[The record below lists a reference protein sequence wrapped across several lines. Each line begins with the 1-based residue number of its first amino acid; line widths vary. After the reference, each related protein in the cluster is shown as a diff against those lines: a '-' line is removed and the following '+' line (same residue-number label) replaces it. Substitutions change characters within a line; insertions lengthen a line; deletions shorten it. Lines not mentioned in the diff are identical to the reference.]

1 MACHVAGSP
10 LPELLEQRRFKGR
23 WRPDPDYLGLGLD
36 PRAGY
41 GVNHAVHEE
50 QRVVAIVNPATR
62 GNAARLVDVLRA
74 AAPPHV
80 ALDVHF
86 TERPGHG
93 SELARDLLGTA
104 TAMIAVGGDGTVAE
118 VAGAVRGSGI
128 PLGIV
133 PAGSTNIVAQE
144 LGIPTN
150 IRRNVDML
158 FGSHKIIAIDI
169 GICGDRAFLHM
180 AGAGFDSAFFSRT
193 DPRLK
198 RRVGWLAYL
207 PAAVQALNQPPVR
220 LQIQTPDT
228 KIEVAS
234 PLVLVANGASII
246 NPRLRLNSLIRND
259 DGLLDVLVITA
270 TTPVELA
277 RVFARFAT
285 LQLERSP
292 YLIHVT
298 ASEVSITSEPEIDVE
313 LDGDVVERTPVVFT
327 VAPRAVR
334 LIVPA

>member
-1 MACHVAGSP
+1 MSPASSCPAISGGQEFDSGSFP
-10 LPELLEQRRFKGR
+10 SRDHRRSGF
-23 WRPDPDYLGLGLD
+23 DL
-36 PRAGY
+36 RAGY
-41 GVNHAVHEE
+41 GVNDPSYGEE
-50 QRVVAIVNPATR
+50 RVVAIVNPATR
-62 GNAARLVDVLRA
+62 GNAARLVDMLRA
-74 AAPPHV
+74 AAPRHV
-80 ALDVHF
+80 MLDVHF

-93 SELARDLLGTA
+93 AELARQSLGGA
-104 TAMIAVGGDGTVAE
+104 TTMIAIGGDGTVAE

-158 FGSHKIIAIDI
+158 FGVHKIIAIDI
-169 GICGDRAFLHM
+169 GICGERAFLHM
-180 AGAGFDSAFFSRT
+180 AGAGFDSAFFSLT

-207 PAAVQALNQPPVR
+207 PAAVQALNQHPFR

-246 NPRLRLNSLIRND
+246 NPRFRLNSLIRND

-277 RVFARFAT
+277 RVFARLAT

-292 YLIHVT
+292 YLIHIT
-298 ASEVSITSEPEIDVE
+298 ASEVSIASEPMIDVE

-327 VAPRAVR
+327 VDPRAVR
-334 LIVPA
+334 VIVPA

>member
-1 MACHVAGSP
+1 MNDSRHGD
-10 LPELLEQRRFKGR
+10 ERI
-23 WRPDPDYLGLGLD
+23 
-36 PRAGY
+36 
-41 GVNHAVHEE
+41 
-50 QRVVAIVNPATR
+50 VAIVNPATR
-62 GNAARLVDVLRA
+62 GNAARLVDMLRA
-74 AAPPHV
+74 ALPPHV
-80 ALDVHF
+80 ALDVRF

-93 SELARDLLGTA
+93 SELARESLGYA
-104 TAMIAVGGDGTVAE
+104 TTMIAVGGDGTVAE

-128 PLGIV
+128 PMGIV
-133 PAGSTNIVAQE
+133 PGGSTNIVAQE

-150 IRRNVDML
+150 IRRNVNML
-158 FGSHKIIAIDI
+158 FGPHRIIAIDV
-169 GICGDRAFLHM
+169 GICGERAFLHM

-207 PAAVQALNQPPVR
+207 PAAVQALNQHSVQ

-228 KIEVAS
+228 KIEVES

-292 YLIHVT
+292 YMIHVT
-298 ASEVSITSEPEIDVE
+298 ASEVSITAEPEIDVE

-327 VAPRAVR
+327 VDPRAVQV
-334 LIVPA
+334 IVPA

>member
-1 MACHVAGSP
+1 MNDSRHG
-10 LPELLEQRRFKGR
+10 EQRI
-23 WRPDPDYLGLGLD
+23 
-36 PRAGY
+36 
-41 GVNHAVHEE
+41 
-50 QRVVAIVNPATR
+50 VAIVNPATR
-62 GNAARLVDVLRA
+62 GNAARLVELLRGA
-74 AAPPHV
+74 VPRHV
-80 ALDVHF
+80 ELDVRF

-93 SELARDLLGTA
+93 SRLAREMLGTA
-104 TAMIAVGGDGTVAE
+104 TTMVAVGGDGTVAE
-118 VAGAVRGSGI
+118 VAGALRGSGI

-133 PAGSTNIVAQE
+133 PGGSTNIVAQE

-150 IRRNVDML
+150 IRRNLDML
-158 FGSHKIIAIDI
+158 FGMHSIAAIDV
-169 GICGDRAFLHM
+169 GICGERAFLHM

-207 PAAVQALNQPPVR
+207 PAAAQALNQHPFR
-220 LQIQTPDT
+220 LEIQTPDT
-228 KIEVAS
+228 KIEVES

-246 NPRLRLNSLIRND
+246 NPRFRLNSLIRND

-277 RVFARFAT
+277 RVFARLAT

-292 YLIHVT
+292 YLIHAT
-298 ASEVSITSEPEIDVE
+298 ASEVSIRSEPQIDVE

-327 VAPRAVR
+327 VDPRAVR
-334 LIVPA
+334 VIVPA